1 MMSAARLRELARGAL
16 SAARHAR
23 SVSFSQYGEDV
34 LLHNLRPAHRGTYV
48 DVGAFHPWTHSN
60 TYKLYLRGWSGVTIE
75 PNPDVAPLFRQVR
88 PRDIHLVQ
96 GIAAAP
102 SRLSYYR
109 FREPL
114 FNSFDRHHAERIQE
128 DVTDVIAIPCL
139 PLRDVIDTHLASGP
153 VDLVS
158 IDSEGLDLT
167 VLQSLDWRRTRP
179 TGIIVEDYAQF
190 ESNVRGGGL
199 SEIRSFLAERDYALF
214 SQCMFSFLYVDRRA
228 FLRSGGES
236 GFQLERTQLA
246 ATQRA
251 SLGEPA
257 LHARGGASPISS
269 GSETEDDQ
277 GTPERSSP
285 SLALRDI
292 PDGLASDIVRPEN
305 CGVGTAPASATPPP
319 VRRCPPA

>member
-158 IDSEGLDLT
+158 I
-167 VLQSLDWRRTRP
+167 
-179 TGIIVEDYAQF
+179 
-190 ESNVRGGGL
+190 
-199 SEIRSFLAERDYALF
+199 
-214 SQCMFSFLYVDRRA
+214 
-228 FLRSGGES
+228 
-236 GFQLERTQLA
+236 
-246 ATQRA
+246 
-251 SLGEPA
+251 
-257 LHARGGASPISS
+257 
-269 GSETEDDQ
+269 
-277 GTPERSSP
+277 
-285 SLALRDI
+285 
-292 PDGLASDIVRPEN
+292 
-305 CGVGTAPASATPPP
+305 
-319 VRRCPPA
+319 